1 MTLPPVARGYHRG
14 RYHTDKP
21 RRTLMFTYTGAPFS
35 TFDYFSDQ
43 PWVLQ
48 EGYLDSLSP
57 GGQAFFGAFAQTFGC
72 VWCLWSRSRKTD
84 SVWYYYCG
92 SIRRLT
98 VQSCTIVCAGP
109 AYWPSRRMR
118 WRVLVR
124 GGTPD
129 SQTIW
134 SSFMHRRRLW
144 SRVLRP
150 SCECC
155 LVEN

>member
-72 VWCLWSRSRKTD
+72 VWCL
-84 SVWYYYCG
+84 CM
-92 SIRRLT
+92 
-98 VQSCTIVCAGP
+98 VQITKN
-109 AYWPSRRMR
+109 R
-118 WRVLVR
+118 
-124 GGTPD
+124 
-129 SQTIW
+129 
-134 SSFMHRRRLW
+134 F
-144 SRVLRP
+144 
-150 SCECC
+150 C
-155 LVEN
+155 LVLLLWIYSASNSTIMYDRVCRPRILAKQADEMEGSGEGRHPGFPNHLEQFYAQAAAVVEGASAKL